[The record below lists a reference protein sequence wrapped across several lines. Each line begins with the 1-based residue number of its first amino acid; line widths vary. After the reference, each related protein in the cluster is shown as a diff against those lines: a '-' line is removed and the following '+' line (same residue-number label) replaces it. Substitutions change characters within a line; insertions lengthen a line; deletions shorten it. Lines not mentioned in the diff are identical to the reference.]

1 VAQDQVRDGENRKV
15 YIILNLPMILIIQ
28 KHYCINLQRDWSEVE
43 IDSNGNR
50 TENRSTTKHTGIQEE
65 HVGRWRKN
73 WLPFKQNYLPQVLL
87 ISDEFEIPQLNRT
100 KKYGRYF
107 LTIMM
112 IQRKDTL

>member
-1 VAQDQVRDGENRKV
+1 VKWKLTATATVLKTD
-15 YIILNLPMILIIQ
+15 P
-28 KHYCINLQRDWSEVE
+28 QR
-43 IDSNGNR
+43 N
-50 TENRSTTKHTGIQEE
+50 TQEYKKE

-73 WLPFKQNYLPQVLL
+73 LPFKQNYLPQVLL

-100 KKYGRYF
+100 RKYGRYF